1 LANFAK
7 SDHTAGY
14 IELLEDEKETSVSFF
29 LSPREKEMEVSFLV
43 IVHQT
48 QCDQIG
54 QFATHRATF
63 LIQWK
68 NFKFASKIYTH
79 IENFD
84 GLSKAVAKEKYLV
97 LTFAVFVGVLLS
109 FLFH

>member
-54 QFATHRATF
+54 QFATIWAIFSVTKASLF
-63 LIQWK
+63 K
-68 NFKFASKIYTH
+68 PKFGNFQCHWRFT
-79 IENFD
+79 
-84 GLSKAVAKEKYLV
+84 L
-97 LTFAVFVGVLLS
+97 
-109 FLFH
+109 